1 MNAEHRERLAS
12 EEWRTSL
19 RDHILPFTLG
29 DLELSAL
36 GGDVLEVGPG
46 PGLTTDVL
54 SAALPRLTAIELDAE
69 LADAL
74 HARLAGGNVEVVH
87 GDATAMPFEDGRF
100 SGAALFTM
108 LHHVP
113 TAELQ
118 DRLFG
123 EVMRCLRPGGVFVA
137 SDGVASDDFEGMHTD
152 DIYNPIDPALVASR
166 LEAVGF
172 TGVDVRSNRWI
183 WACHARRPA

>member
-19 RDHILPFTLG
+19 RDYILPFTLG

-36 GGDVLEVGPG
+36 GDDVLEVGPG

-54 SAALPRLTAIELDAE
+54 SAALPRLTAIELDVE

-74 HARLAGGNVEVVH
+74 RERFAGRDVEVVQ
-87 GDATAMPFEDGRF
+87 GDATAMPFEEGRF

-113 TAELQ
+113 TADLQ

-123 EVMRCLRPGGVFVA
+123 EVLRCLRPRGLFIA
-137 SDGVASDDFEGMHTD
+137 SDGVASEEFEGMHTD
-152 DIYNPIDPALVASR
+152 DIYNPIDPDGLPER
-166 LEAVGF
+166 LRRAGF
-172 TGVDVRSNRWI
+172 ADVDVRSNAFV
-183 WACHARRPA
+183 WACHARRPR